1 MYRTQSAIRRAAHA
15 SFFFTPP
22 PHPPHPLFSF
32 QRCLALPAVLGCGSA
47 LLPYSVK
54 YRRCDSPAAACCSL
68 QPQRSVPAVNRAVN
82 PLKMRRCQQATHT
95 RLMTFVG
102 RDFPPHLH
110 TVRSDHPAQDVVG
123 VIGRHFGCTFCR
135 EALVRPPQRCRRDE
149 WMNEGA
155 LIGSTSADLYDT
167 FFFFQ
172 RSRR

>member
-15 SFFFTPP
+15 SFYPP
-22 PHPPHPLFSF
+22 PFSF
-32 QRCLALPAVLGCGSA
+32 QRCLALPAVLRCASA

-110 TVRSDHPAQDVVG
+110 CTLRPPRQDVVG
-123 VIGRHFGCTFCR
+123 VIGRHSGCTFCR
-135 EALVRPPQRCRRDE
+135 EALVRPCSE
-149 WMNEGA
+149 ATEMNG
-155 LIGSTSADLYDT
+155 
-167 FFFFQ
+167 
-172 RSRR
+172 